1 MRILHT
7 IVRTLIIDV
16 FSRQSKGSICDVI
29 RPEFIG
35 CDPDWYP
42 PLFLQ
47 QFPHQLQGCLGVPL
61 RLHEE
66 IEDISF
72 VINGTP

>member
-1 MRILHT
+1 MRILRT
-7 IVRTLIIDV
+7 IVRALIIDV
-16 FSRQSKGSICDVI
+16 FSRQSKRLKCDVV

-35 CDPDWYP
+35 CDPDWCP

-47 QFPHQLQGCLGVPL
+47 QFPHQLQGCLGIPL
-61 RLHEE
+61 RLHEK
-66 IEDISF
+66 IQDLTF